1 MEKQELDTKCTIEEK
16 RKKYWNETRSP
27 FTKAYEVPSLP
38 IVDEEEWKEFY
49 VPILIKRGKKNKTIR
64 VVGKC
69 YYRCCRNASVAVWL
83 GDVFEYQRYKFGF
96 TFPEKINHFE
106 DDNGYDLFVPIRE
119 LADGEEINDD

>member
-1 MEKQELDTKCTIEEK
+1 MENKKDFV
-16 RKKYWNETRSP
+16 RKEWNIFNRIDENRMV
-27 FTKAYEVPSLP
+27 FTV
-38 IVDEEEWKEFY
+38 FGN
-49 VPILIKRGKKNKTIR
+49 RR
-64 VVGKC
+64 
-69 YYRCCRNASVAVWL
+69 